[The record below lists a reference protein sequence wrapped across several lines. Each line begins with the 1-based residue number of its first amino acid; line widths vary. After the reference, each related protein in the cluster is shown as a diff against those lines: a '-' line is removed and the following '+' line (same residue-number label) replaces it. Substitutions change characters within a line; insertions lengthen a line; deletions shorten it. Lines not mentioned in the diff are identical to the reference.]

1 MAPIEYRAA
10 FMSINGMV
18 LRLGQTLGPLIM
30 GLVFTFGGINGVFF
44 TAAVLGV
51 LMSLTLIWFLK

>member
-18 LRLGQTLGPLIM
+18 LRLGQTLGPVFM
-30 GLVFTFGGINGVFF
+30 GLTFTVWGIQGAFLAGAGFSV
-44 TAAVLGV
+44 AAFVL
-51 LMSLTLIWFLK
+51 LLIYD